1 MMKNRLFF
9 LIATPLLLALNAC
22 SHKEEYEPAE
32 KQLVTNAGVREA
44 GRKVNPGDTIHL
56 YGEGFQTGDYVTLD
70 FRWDTGDPS
79 FPEGSGMNNY
89 AKIIEAKPN
98 GISFLMPYRKPESRV
113 RIILQRAAD
122 RMTLGE
128 LSVADGQ
135 TPKDFRLYGVNPGRN
150 TIETVWTQSKG
161 NAATKW
167 DMSAHPDFHSIVN
180 LEKTYGLCGLAKADG
195 VQQPFFFDFCT
206 GEWSPLNPSFNT
218 LSLAVTNTGYF
229 VSIQEKAPGKYNLST
244 SLRQPEQSNY
254 ATRTSVVEK
263 LPAFELPA
271 GLSARQFGT
280 YAGVFD
286 PESGTIF
293 LSADKGAGKWVP
305 VLFHIR
311 KGFRVLDEIEGEALI
326 PFSFSVSG
334 GKSQP
339 RLAGYVISSPSAKG
353 GSRFCLLDKESPHLQ
368 EPFATLPG
376 KVVSITCRPDRPGRF
391 TVLTI
396 TNGKTS
402 VAEYNGADKTWS
414 PLPDLPGLSPYTS
427 VTWAN

>member
-1 MMKNRLFF
+1 M
-9 LIATPLLLALNAC
+9 
-22 SHKEEYEPAE
+22 
-32 KQLVTNAGVREA
+32 
-44 GRKVNPGDTIHL
+44 
-56 YGEGFQTGDYVTLD
+56 TLD

-128 LSVADGQ
+128 LPVADGQ

-150 TIETVWTQSKG
+150 TIETVWVQSKE

-286 PESGTIF
+286 PESGTVF
-293 LSADKGAGKWVP
+293 LSADKGSGKWVP

-311 KGFRVLDEIEGEALI
+311 KGFRVLDEIEAEALI
-326 PFSFSVSG
+326 PFSFSVPG
-334 GKSQP
+334 GKSQQ

-368 EPFATLPG
+368 EPFATLPHRPSRSFHRAHHHKRESLCRRIQRGRQNLELPPRPSRPVALHLRHVGQLTAGTG
-376 KVVSITCRPDRPGRF
+376 KPRGFCGFSRSAACSTSEKARRMGEIRPFLFYRKQKNRDSASRHCPYCR
-391 TVLTI
+391 L
-396 TNGKTS
+396 
-402 VAEYNGADKTWS
+402 
-414 PLPDLPGLSPYTS
+414 
-427 VTWAN
+427 

>member
-79 FPEGSGMNNY
+79 FPEGSIVGSY

-113 RIILQRAAD
+113 RIILHRAAD

-263 LPAFELPA
+263 LPSFELPA

-286 PESGTIF
+286 PESGTVF

-311 KGFRVLDEIEGEALI
+311 KGFRVLDEIEAEALI
-326 PFSFSVSG
+326 PFSFSVPG
-334 GKSQP
+334 DKSQP

-368 EPFATLPG
+368 EPFATQPG
-376 KVVSITCRPDRPGRF
+376 KVVSITCRTDRPGRF

-414 PLPDLPGLSPYTS
+414 SLPDLPDLSPYTS